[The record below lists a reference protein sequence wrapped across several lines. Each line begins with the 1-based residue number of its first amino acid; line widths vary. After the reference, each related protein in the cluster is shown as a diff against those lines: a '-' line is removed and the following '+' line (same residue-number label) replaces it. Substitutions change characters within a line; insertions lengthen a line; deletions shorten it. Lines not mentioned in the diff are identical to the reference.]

1 MVLVMPGML
10 VLVPNDPLTPT
21 VQYTAYTM
29 YYISDEHHGAQP
41 VVRREHG
48 ISGLS
53 PWWLEVTLEPR
64 APDWNQ

>member
-29 YYISDEHHGAQP
+29 GVIISLGLVIQ
-41 VVRREHG
+41 V
-48 ISGLS
+48 SGLGMGTGAMGYR
-53 PWWLEVTLEPR
+53 W
-64 APDWNQ
+64 